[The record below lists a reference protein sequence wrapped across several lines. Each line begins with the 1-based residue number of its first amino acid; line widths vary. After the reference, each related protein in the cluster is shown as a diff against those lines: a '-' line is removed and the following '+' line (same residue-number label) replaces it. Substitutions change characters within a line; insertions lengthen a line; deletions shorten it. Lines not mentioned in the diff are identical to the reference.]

1 MKENVIKQ
9 VSISMT
15 AGRRRLAED
24 DIMGSKTMQVK
35 GRWSLRAHLPKTS
48 PPLCGAWTFK
58 RVHLNGTLVT
68 S

>member
-48 PPLCGAWTFK
+48 PRYAGRGRLKGCT
-58 RVHLNGTLVT
+58 
-68 S
+68 